1 MFHSPSLFSALLAT
15 LLLVAASQSV
25 QAQSA
30 TRLTFEHLDVGHPK
44 RVEALMTADNVRVDR
59 PWDRFAVIYQDKGE
73 AFIGLE
79 LRDGKFWR
87 FRWPDVKAAVAE
99 TERAK
104 QKLGGMDWGDG
115 FASYDLEQP
124 WQKADTIPQDQYA
137 WTRTQETGTKLLGY
151 PVTKWL
157 GKSPTGPE
165 IVAWAAS
172 ESDGKLAARMDR
184 LRRMNE
190 PLELAAVRGFLP
202 KGYFIA
208 AQALGKQ
215 GWVPLEVLIGSGPE
229 KGRERV
235 TLKGIKDAQANAGTF
250 VPPSNFRET
259 QLLALE
265 GIFQEVPQQKK
276 PQSQNIF
283 ERGEL
288 QPTLPSA
295 R

>member
-1 MFHSPSLFSALLAT
+1 MVEFFGLKRVLVLG
-15 LLLVAASQSV
+15 LLVLGAGQLVS
-25 QAQSA
+25 AQSA
-30 TRLTFEHLDVGHPK
+30 TRMTFQHLDVGHPK
-44 RVEALMTADNVRVDR
+44 RVEALMTPNKVRVDR
-59 PWDRFAVIYQDKGE
+59 PWDRFAVIYQDQGE
-73 AFIGLE
+73 AFTGLE
-79 LRDGKFWR
+79 LRDGKYWR

-124 WQKADTIPQDQYA
+124 WEKADTIPEDQYT
-137 WTRTQETGTKLLGY
+137 WTRTEETAKKLVGY
-151 PVTKWL
+151 PVTKWI

-165 IVAWAAS
+165 ILAWAAT

-202 KGYFIA
+202 KGFFVA
-208 AQALGKQ
+208 ARDLGKQ

-235 TLKGIKDAQANAGTF
+235 TLQAIAEVPASADKF

-265 GIFQEVPQQKK
+265 GIFQEVPEQKQQE
-276 PQSQNIF
+276 SQDIF
-283 ERGEL
+283 DRGEL
-288 QPTLPSA
+288 KSTLPSS